1 MIYSVNKFI
10 HYLLGQKFTFHFDH
24 SALLYVVSK
33 RSLADKLTRWT
44 LLLQEFEFD
53 IFHRLGLQHAV
64 ADYLSPPKTGE
75 PGIGV
80 QDDFPDTQ
88 LFRIEA
94 HITAKVKDDATYS
107 WIA

>member
-1 MIYSVNKFI
+1 M
-10 HYLLGQKFTFHFDH
+10 
-24 SALLYVVSK
+24 
-33 RSLADKLTRWT
+33 ADKLTRWT